1 MREKKKKNLEKC
13 YKALHVV
20 KDKYIYTGRWVP

>member
-1 MREKKKKNLEKC
+1 MREKKKNLEKC

-20 KDKYIYTGRWVP
+20 KEKDIYTGRWVP

>member
-1 MREKKKKNLEKC
+1 MREKKKNLEKC

-20 KDKYIYTGRWVP
+20 KEKYMNIGRWVP